1 MSLPI
6 RGVRSTTIIA
16 LKHKGESVMG
26 GDGQVTMGE
35 IVLKESARKV
45 RRLFGGKVL
54 AGFAGA
60 TADAMTLLERFEG
73 KLEESQGNLLKA
85 AVEMAKDWRTD
96 KILRRLEALLIVMDK
111 EKMLL
116 ISGTGDIVEPDDNVI
131 AVGSGGAYALAA
143 AKALIA
149 HTNLS
154 AEEIVKESLKIAS
167 ALCIYTNSNF
177 IIEKL

>member
-1 MSLPI
+1 LPI
-6 RGVRSTTIIA
+6 PGVRSTTIIA
-16 LKHKGESVMG
+16 LKHKGDSVMG

-35 IVLKESARKV
+35 IVLKENARKV
-45 RRLFGGKVL
+45 RRLYGGRVL

-73 KLEESQGNLLKA
+73 KLEEHQGNLLKA

-96 KILRRLEALLIVMDK
+96 RALRRLEALLIVMDK
-111 EKMLL
+111 ERMLL

-149 HTNLS
+149 HTDLS
-154 AEEIVKESLKIAS
+154 AEEIVKESLRIAS
-167 ALCIYTNSNF
+167 LLCIYTNDNF

>member
-1 MSLPI
+1 M
-6 RGVRSTTIIA
+6 REVRSTTVIA

-26 GDGQVTMGE
+26 GDGQVTMGD

-45 RRLFGGKVL
+45 RRLYNGRVL

-73 KLEESQGNLLKA
+73 KLEEYQGNLLRA

-96 KILRRLEALLIVMDK
+96 KVLRRLEALLVVMDR
-111 EKMLL
+111 EKLLL

-143 AKALIA
+143 AKALMA
-149 HTNLS
+149 HSNLS
-154 AEEIVKESLKIAS
+154 AEEIVREALRIAS
-167 ALCIYTNSNF
+167 ALCIYTNNNF